1 MKIKVGDWVNV
12 IINVE
17 DGKVVHNRI
26 AKCHNH
32 RNGLVYYFNGD
43 RIVYAIEE
51 NVEKLPI
58 KFKGF
63 EVLEGVEIIDTR
75 YVKETGKTYHFSA
88 TPSKSSTLIRVFIR
102 LFVDGNWAYVVNSCS
117 KETITKAKDWLEL
130 QYATLLAKERSLI

>member
-1 MKIKVGDWVNV
+1 MKIKVGGDWVNV

-32 RNGLVYYFNGD
+32 WNGLVYYFNGD

-75 YVKETGKTYHFSA
+75 YVKETDKMYHFFCN
-88 TPSKSSTLIRVFIR
+88 TL
-102 LFVDGNWAYVVNSCS
+102 
-117 KETITKAKDWLEL
+117 
-130 QYATLLAKERSLI
+130 